1 MGEPT
6 STTVQ
11 PADVRVNRANFL
23 RRIGR
28 LCFAAGTHDG
38 LPAPQ
43 AVTHYDRGAGGG
55 ARLDF
60 DTVADAEMWV
70 DRYELA
76 EVRPPTGNHAY
87 FATVNLDGVDVE
99 LVVWADEIAE
109 VQP

>member
-1 MGEPT
+1 MSET
-6 STTVQ
+6 SDGFQ
-11 PADVRVNRANFL
+11 PADVRVNRANFY

-28 LCFAAGTHDG
+28 LCFAAGPHDG

-43 AVTHYDRGAGGG
+43 AVTHYDRGG

-60 DTVADAEMWV
+60 DTVADAELWV

-76 EVRPPTGNHAY
+76 EVQPPTGNHAY

-99 LVVWADEIAE
+99 LVVWADEIGE
-109 VQP
+109 VQS